1 MVNKRYTKPQLAKLI
16 KELTGLRKGE
26 GLVPSK
32 LQSVATIRAVV
43 AQLTRNQPDSLT
55 NHRIYNFLLEELA
68 QFPHT
73 DVTKALRSAFGL
85 VNPAPRLS
93 IRRKQLSRM
102 MQKHTDTIER
112 YENQAIA
119 NFAAHLLEKEADAM
133 KGAQDQPSYVGVVE
147 KQNEALKQL
156 ASISLS
162 THLSL
167 DSHASNLLQYLESSR
182 KPYLNAT
189 VALAFLPSS
198 RGSEWYRFKLTYGFQ
213 GVRETY
219 RIAVVLDNKDG
230 ERLMEAGLI
239 DDFHK
244 LNDPSRLSREISSI
258 IANSKFILKNSSAG
272 MQKLLR
278 LNKIDVKTSHKILRS
293 VSATLH
299 EPCWLLEVA
308 IPFEWQ
314 SPEVSY
320 EYQSIV
326 NLSAK
331 EHYAYWY
338 SPGLMYLKKLTF
350 DFSHFPG
357 ADSWHFFLQPFLGHA
372 SGVFAEEARQFTFQA
387 DSWIMPGHGI
397 ALIWQEKV

>member
-1 MVNKRYTKPQLAKLI
+1 M
-16 KELTGLRKGE
+16 
-26 GLVPSK
+26 PSK
-32 LQSVATIRAVV
+32 LQSVSTIRAVV
-43 AQLTRNQPDSLT
+43 AQLTRHQPDSLT

-68 QFPHT
+68 LFPDSDT
-73 DVTKALRSAFGL
+73 MKALRNALGV

-93 IRRKQLSRM
+93 MRRKRLSEI

-112 YENQAIA
+112 YENQGMTV
-119 NFAAHLLEKEADAM
+119 FAAHLLEKEADAM
-133 KGAQDQPSYVGVVE
+133 THVRDQPSYVGVVE

-156 ASISLS
+156 AVISLS

-167 DSHASNLLQYLESSR
+167 DSHADNLLQYLESSR
-182 KPYLNAT
+182 KPYLNST
-189 VALAFLPSS
+189 VTLAFQPSS
-198 RGSEWYRFKLTYGFQ
+198 RGSQWYRFKLTYNFQ
-213 GVRETY
+213 GVREAY
-219 RIAVVLDNKDG
+219 RVAVVLNNKDG

-244 LNDPSRLSREISSI
+244 LNDPSRISREISSI
-258 IANSKFILKNSSAG
+258 IANSKFILKNSSVG

-278 LNKIDVKTSHKILRS
+278 LNEIDPKTSHKILRS
-293 VSATLH
+293 VSATLR
-299 EPCWLLEVA
+299 ESCWLLEVA

-314 SPEVSY
+314 TPEVTY

-326 NLSAK
+326 NLNAN

-350 DFSHFPG
+350 DFSHFPDV
-357 ADSWHFFLQPFLGHA
+357 DSWHFFLQPFLGHA
-372 SGVFAEEARQFTFQA
+372 SGVFREEERRFMFQA